1 MQVTDYLAQNN
12 RKKIMFVFGTR
23 PEVSKLAPV
32 IFEARKEPSLET
44 IIVSTGQH
52 REMLDQMLK
61 IFNINPDI
69 DLAIMEER
77 QSLSSITV
85 KIIERIEPVL
95 LEYEPDM
102 VVVQGDTSSAFLA
115 SLVSFYNKIPVA
127 HVEAGLRSFDIYNPF
142 PEEANR
148 RFISIISSLNLAP
161 TRKAKENLLR
171 EGIKEES
178 IIVTGNT
185 IVDAVY
191 WIAKDIPEISTDK
204 KIILVTAHRRE
215 NWGEPMRELSLAI
228 KELVEE
234 FPDVVFIVPLHKNP
248 IVREIFNEIL
258 SDTERVELLE
268 PLDYPSLIRVMKSA
282 YLILTDSGGIQEE
295 APTFGKPVLVLRET
309 TERPEG
315 IEKGVSRLI
324 GMHKETIIESVREL
338 LTDQTLYTSMGK
350 AGNPYGDGRA
360 GERTIKA
367 IMHFFGMC
375 DRPDEFEA

>member
-1 MQVTDYLAQNN
+1 
-12 RKKIMFVFGTR
+12 MFVFGTR

-32 IFEARKEPSLET
+32 IFEAQKEPALET

-61 IFNINPDI
+61 IFGITPDI
-69 DLAIMEER
+69 DLDVMEER
-77 QSLSSITV
+77 QSLSSVTV
-85 KIIERIEPVL
+85 RIIERLDPVIL
-95 LEYEPDM
+95 RYRPDM
-102 VVVQGDTSSAFLA
+102 VIVQGDTSTAFLA

-148 RFISIISSLNLAP
+148 RFISVIASLNLAP
-161 TRKAKENLLR
+161 TKKAKENLLK

-191 WIAKDIPEISTDK
+191 WISKDLPETTTDK
-204 KIILVTAHRRE
+204 KLILVTAHRRE
-215 NWGEPMRELSLAI
+215 NWGEPMKELALAI
-228 KELVEE
+228 KELVYG
-234 FPDVVFIVPLHKNP
+234 FPDVVFIIPLHKNP
-248 IVREIFNEIL
+248 IVREIFNDIL
-258 SDTERVELLE
+258 SSVERVKLLE
-268 PLDYPSLIRVMKSA
+268 PLDYPSLIGVMKNS

-315 IEKGVSRLI
+315 VERGVARLI
-324 GMHKETIIESVREL
+324 GMHRESIVNSVKEL
-338 LTDQTLYTSMGK
+338 LVDRSAYIAMSK
-350 AGNPYGDGRA
+350 AGNPYGDGKA
-360 GERTIKA
+360 GERVVRA
-367 IMHFFGMC
+367 IMYFFGIGEK
-375 DRPDEFEA
+375 PDEFES

>member
-1 MQVTDYLAQNN
+1 MQVTDYLEQNK
-12 RKKIMFVFGTR
+12 KKIMFVLGTR

-32 IFEARKEPSLET
+32 IFEARKEPKLET

-61 IFNINPDI
+61 IFNISPDI
-69 DLAIMEER
+69 DLGIMEEK
-77 QSLSSITV
+77 QSLSSVTV
-85 KIIERIEPVL
+85 RIIERIEPVIL
-95 LEYEPDM
+95 SYKPDM

-115 SLVSFYNKIPVA
+115 SLVSFYNKIPIA
-127 HVEAGLRSFDIYNPF
+127 HVEAGLRSFNIYNPF

-148 RFISIISSLNLAP
+148 RFISVVSSLNLAP
-161 TRKAKENLLR
+161 TKRAKENLLR

-191 WIAKDIPEISTDK
+191 WIAKDVSEISTDK
-204 KIILVTAHRRE
+204 KLILVTAHRRE
-215 NWGEPMRELSLAI
+215 NWGKPMEELASAI
-228 KELVEE
+228 KELVME
-234 FPDVVFIVPLHKNP
+234 FSDVTFIVPLHKNP
-248 IVREIFNEIL
+248 IVREIFNKIL
-258 SDTERVELLE
+258 SNIERVELLE
-268 PLDYPSLIRVMKSA
+268 PLDYPSLISMMKSA

-315 IEKGVSRLI
+315 IERGVAKLV
-324 GMHKETIIESVREL
+324 GMYKDSIIDNVKKL
-338 LTDQTLYTSMGK
+338 LTDRALYDSMSK
-350 AGNPYGDGRA
+350 AGNPYGDGKA
-360 GERTIKA
+360 GERIVKA

-375 DRPDEFEA
+375 EKPDEFAS

>member
-1 MQVTDYLAQNN
+1 MRVTGCSEQSNK
-12 RKKIMFVFGTR
+12 KKIMFVFGTR

-32 IFEARKEPSLET
+32 IFEARKEPNLET

-52 REMLDQMLK
+52 REMLDQMLS
-61 IFNINPDI
+61 IFNITPNI

-77 QSLSSITV
+77 QSLSSVTV
-85 KIIERIEPVL
+85 KIIERIEPVIL
-95 LEYEPDM
+95 TYKPDM

-148 RFISIISSLNLAP
+148 RFISVISSLNLAP
-161 TRKAKENLLR
+161 TRKAKENLLK

-191 WIAKDIPEISTDK
+191 WIAKDIPEINTDK
-204 KIILVTAHRRE
+204 RLILVTAHRRE
-215 NWGEPMRELSLAI
+215 NWGEPMKELALAI

-234 FPDVVFIVPLHKNP
+234 FSDIAFIIPLHKNP

-258 SDTERVELLE
+258 SDVNRVELLE
-268 PLDYPSLIRVMKSA
+268 PLDYPSLIKVMKSS

-315 IEKGVSRLI
+315 IGKGVAKLI
-324 GMHKETIIESVREL
+324 GMHKEAIIDNVRKL
-338 LTDQTLYTSMGK
+338 LTDKTLYTSMSK

-360 GERTIKA
+360 GERTIRA

-375 DRPDEFEA
+375 ERPDEFEA

>member
-1 MQVTDYLAQNN
+1 VTDSLVQD
-12 RKKIMFVFGTR
+12 KKKLMFVFGTR

-32 IFEARKEPSLET
+32 IFEAQREPSLET

-61 IFNINPDI
+61 IFGISPDI
-69 DLAIMEER
+69 DLDVMEER

-85 KIIERIEPVL
+85 RIIERLDPVIL
-95 LEYEPDM
+95 RYKPDM
-102 VVVQGDTSSAFLA
+102 VIVQGDTSTAFLA

-148 RFISIISSLNLAP
+148 RFISVVASLNLAP
-161 TRKAKENLLR
+161 TKKAKENLLK

-191 WIAKDIPEISTDK
+191 WISKDLPEITTDK
-204 KIILVTAHRRE
+204 KLILVTAHRRE
-215 NWGEPMRELSLAI
+215 NWGEPMKELALAI
-228 KELVEE
+228 KELVHE
-234 FPDVVFIVPLHKNP
+234 FPDIVFIIPLHKNP
-248 IVREIFNEIL
+248 IVREIFNDIL
-258 SDTERVELLE
+258 SSVERVKLLE
-268 PLDYPSLIRVMKSA
+268 PLDYPSLIGIMKNS

-315 IEKGVSRLI
+315 VEKGVAKLV
-324 GMHKETIIESVREL
+324 GMHKEAIVNSVKEL
-338 LTDQTLYTSMGK
+338 LINKSVYIAMSK
-350 AGNPYGDGRA
+350 AGNPYGDGKA
-360 GERTIKA
+360 GKRVVKA
-367 IMHFFGMC
+367 VMYFLGIGEK
-375 DRPDEFEA
+375 PDEFES